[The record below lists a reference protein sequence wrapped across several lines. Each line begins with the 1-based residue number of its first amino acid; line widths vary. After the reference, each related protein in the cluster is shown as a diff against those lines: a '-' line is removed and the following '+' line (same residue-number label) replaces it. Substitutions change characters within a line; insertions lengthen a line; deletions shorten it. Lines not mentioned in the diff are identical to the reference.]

1 MAEKISQT
9 GHMYATTVPSMDGD
23 CWREEPTNAKP
34 AVTVAE
40 ILRLCLLINGD
51 HSVMDVHRVRDRI
64 LLGPWGRDRVRA
76 DLLSLGWVRSPP
88 PGASGCTR
96 SLICQWPGHNA
107 QPLWLASFLRTII
120 SARPTPTPAAT
131 SLCSTDRP
139 VV

>member
-51 HSVMDVHRVRDRI
+51 HSVNGCAQGQGQDTA
-64 LLGPWGRDRVRA
+64 GPVG
-76 DLLSLGWVRSPP
+76 
-88 PGASGCTR
+88 T
-96 SLICQWPGHNA
+96 
-107 QPLWLASFLRTII
+107 
-120 SARPTPTPAAT
+120 
-131 SLCSTDRP
+131 
-139 VV
+139 

>member
-9 GHMYATTVPSMDGD
+9 GHMYVTTVPSMDGD

-64 LLGPWGRDRVRA
+64 LLGPWGRDRVREYM
-76 DLLSLGWVRSPP
+76 LLTCCRWVGYVRLRLAPLVALARSSANGPATTHNRSGWHHS
-88 PGASGCTR
+88 
-96 SLICQWPGHNA
+96 
-107 QPLWLASFLRTII
+107 
-120 SARPTPTPAAT
+120 
-131 SLCSTDRP
+131 
-139 VV
+139 